1 MVKMKIKLSDYGVS
15 VDDLLEWSGLD
26 VNRVEQNKQIY
37 ARRLR
42 QYKIITTVEI
52 IICAFLLCLKF
63 GIL

>member
-1 MVKMKIKLSDYGVS
+1 MKIKLSDYGVS

-26 VNRVEQNKQIY
+26 VNRVEQSKQYY

-42 QYKIITTVEI
+42 QYKIITTVEV
-52 IICAFLLCLKF
+52 IICVFLLCFKF

>member
-1 MVKMKIKLSDYGVS
+1 MKIKLSDYVVS

-26 VNRVEQNKQIY
+26 VNRVEQSKQYY

-42 QYKIITTVEI
+42 QYKIITTVEV
-52 IICAFLLCLKF
+52 IICVFLLCLKF

>member
-1 MVKMKIKLSDYGVS
+1 MKIGGYDVS

-26 VNRVEQNKQIY
+26 VNRVEQSKRYY

-42 QYKIITTVEI
+42 QYKIITTVEVI
-52 IICAFLLCLKF
+52 VCVLLLCFKF

>member
-1 MVKMKIKLSDYGVS
+1 MKIKLSDYGVS

-26 VNRVEQNKQIY
+26 VNRVEQSKQYY

-42 QYKIITTVEI
+42 QYKIITTVEV
-52 IICAFLLCLKF
+52 IICVFLLCLKF